1 VALLP
6 VSATFAAA
14 VRSSHQIVIRAD
26 VWYGGQMIA
35 GDVPVTGGTLTID
48 DDADIR
54 SSGTV
59 TVADAAGAWVPVIGQ
74 EATRITPWGHEIQLR
89 YGVVLPSGG
98 TEYVSLG
105 WFRIQ
110 TVKVDERWR
119 VDPTGAWMS
128 GGAEIEIEIVDR
140 MAVVDDSRFLTIS
153 QPPAAA
159 KCLAEIR
166 RLCAGL
172 VPIAAWPVITDPNV
186 PSDVIYDENRMAAIK
201 SLAGVAG
208 VKVFMDRAGNLAIRQ
223 LAVTTG
229 GDITFT
235 GAADGGLISV
245 AEEYARDGMYN
256 AVVARGEQDT
266 DAAPV
271 QGIAY
276 DTDPASPTRWDGPFR
291 RVPAFYASPMI
302 TTVAQAQAAA
312 TTRLATYLKSRQQ
325 DLTIEILPNPAM
337 DPGLTTVTVVTPRRS
352 VTGRLRR
359 LTLPLGADGAATAT
373 VQVAPSAP
381 TR

>member
-1 VALLP
+1 
-6 VSATFAAA
+6 
-14 VRSSHQIVIRAD
+14 
-26 VWYGGQMIA
+26 
-35 GDVPVTGGTLTID
+35 
-48 DDADIR
+48 
-54 SSGTV
+54 
-59 TVADAAGAWVPVIGQ
+59 
-74 EATRITPWGHEIQLR
+74 
-89 YGVVLPSGG
+89 
-98 TEYVSLG
+98 
-105 WFRIQ
+105 
-110 TVKVDERWR
+110 
-119 VDPTGAWMS
+119 
-128 GGAEIEIEIVDR
+128 
-140 MAVVDDSRFLTIS
+140 
-153 QPPAAA
+153 
-159 KCLAEIR
+159 
-166 RLCAGL
+166 
-172 VPIAAWPVITDPNV
+172 
-186 PSDVIYDENRMAAIK
+186 
-201 SLAGVAG
+201 
-208 VKVFMDRAGNLAIRQ
+208 
-223 LAVTTG
+223 
-229 GDITFT
+229 
-235 GAADGGLISV
+235 
-245 AEEYARDGMYN
+245 MYN

>member
-1 VALLP
+1 MALLP

-14 VRSSHQIVIRAD
+14 VRSSHRIVIRGD
-26 VWYGGQMIA
+26 VWYGGQMTI
-35 GDVPVTGGTLTID
+35 GDVPITGGTITID

-54 SSGTV
+54 STGTV
-59 TVADAAGAWVPVIGQ
+59 TVADATGAWVPVVGQ
-74 EATRITPWGHEIQLR
+74 EATRITPWGHELQIR

-110 TVKVDERWR
+110 TVKTDERWR
-119 VDPTGAWMS
+119 IDPTGAWVS
-128 GGAEIEIEIVDR
+128 GGAELELELVDR
-140 MAVVDDSRFLTIS
+140 MGTVDDSRFLTIS
-153 QPPAAA
+153 QPGAGA

-186 PSDVIYDENRMAAIK
+186 PPDVIYDDNRMSAVK

-208 VKVFMDRAGNLAIRQ
+208 VKVFMDRGGNLAIRQ
-223 LAVTTG
+223 LATVTG

-235 GAADGGLISV
+235 GAIDGGLISI
-245 AEEYARDGMYN
+245 AEEYGRDGIYN

-276 DTDPASPTRWDGPFR
+276 DTDPTSPTRWDGPMR
-291 RVPAFYASPMI
+291 RVPAFYASPML

-312 TTRLATYLKSRQQ
+312 TTRLNTYLKGRQQ
-325 DLTIEILPNPAM
+325 DITVELVPNPAM
-337 DPGLTTVTVVTPRRS
+337 DPGLTTVTVVTPRRT

-359 LTLPLGADGAATAT
+359 LTLPLAADAAASAT
-373 VQVAPSAP
+373 VQVAPSLP
-381 TR
+381 TL

>member
-1 VALLP
+1 MALLP

-14 VRSSHQIVIRAD
+14 VRSSHRIVIRGD
-26 VWYGGQMIA
+26 VWYGGQMII
-35 GDVPVTGGTLTID
+35 GDVPITGGTLTID

-54 SSGTV
+54 SGGTV
-59 TVADAAGAWVPVIGQ
+59 TVADRTGAWVPVIGQ
-74 EATRITPWGHEIQLR
+74 ETTRITPWGHEIQLR

-110 TVKVDERWR
+110 NATSDERWR
-119 VDPTGAWMS
+119 TDPTGAWVS
-128 GGAEIEIEIVDR
+128 GGAELELELVDR
-140 MAVVDDSRFLTIS
+140 MARVDDSKFLTIS
-153 QPPAAA
+153 QPGAGA

-172 VPIAAWPVITDPNV
+172 VPIAAWPAVTDPNV
-186 PSDVIYDENRMAAIK
+186 PADVIYDDNRMAAVK

-223 LAVTTG
+223 LATVTS
-229 GDITFT
+229 GDITVT
-235 GAADGGLISV
+235 GAVDGGLITIS
-245 AEEYARDGMYN
+245 EEYGRDGIYN
-256 AVVARGEQDT
+256 ATVARGEQDT

-276 DTDPASPTRWDGPFR
+276 DTDPTSPTRWDGPFG

-312 TTRLATYLKSRQQ
+312 TTRLNTYLKSRQQ
-325 DLTIEILPNPAM
+325 DITVGLVPNPAM
-337 DPGLTTVTVVTPRRS
+337 EPGLTTVTIVTPRRT

-359 LTLPLGADGAATAT
+359 LVLPMSADGPATAT
-373 VQVAPSAP
+373 VQVAPSLP
-381 TR
+381 TL